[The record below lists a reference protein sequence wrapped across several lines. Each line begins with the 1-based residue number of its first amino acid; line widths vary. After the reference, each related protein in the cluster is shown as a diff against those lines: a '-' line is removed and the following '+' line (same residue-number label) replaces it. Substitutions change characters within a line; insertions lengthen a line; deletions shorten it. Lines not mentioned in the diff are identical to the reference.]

1 MMVND
6 PMKFHYWAR
15 YIAKRYGGMDML
27 LSFEDC
33 YQIAMIGLLELW
45 RTKPDADDTTCLR
58 AMRWA
63 VTNEIRRLMRR
74 RIQAEA
80 MDEAMPL
87 PAPGDTA
94 DQAIARITISMVK
107 ERLHELPDAEFV
119 AVGLSLMGANLAQ
132 AERDMGLRRGAVNW
146 HLWRARQR
154 MRRWIGE
161 VAG

>member
-1 MMVND
+1 MTVHD
-6 PMKFHYWAR
+6 PMKFHRWALCLAR
-15 YIAKRYGGMDML
+15 RYGGMDML
-27 LSFEDC
+27 LLPEDC
-33 YQIAMIGLLELW
+33 YQVAMIGLLELW
-45 RTKPDADDTTCLR
+45 RTKPDADDATCLR

-107 ERLHELPDAEFV
+107 ERLHELPDKEFV
-119 AVGLSLMGANLAQ
+119 AVGLVLMGATIAQ
-132 AERDMGLRRGAVNW
+132 AERDMGVRAGAMNW
-146 HLWRARQR
+146 YLWRARQR
-154 MRRWIGE
+154 MRQWIGE